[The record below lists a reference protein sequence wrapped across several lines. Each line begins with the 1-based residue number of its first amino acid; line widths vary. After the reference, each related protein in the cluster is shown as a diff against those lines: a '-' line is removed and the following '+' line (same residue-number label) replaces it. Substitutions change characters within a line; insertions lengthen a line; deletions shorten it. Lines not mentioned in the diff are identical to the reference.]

1 MNAVTQRSD
10 APLTPAIVVTGAS
23 SGIGREI
30 ARVAARD
37 RMPLLLVARSH
48 EALLDLAKQV
58 EASGTEAGCLS
69 LDLRASNAAG
79 RIESALAEHGWY
91 CDVLVLCAGIG
102 VFGAFNE
109 INRCEHLAVVDLN
122 ARVPTELALHF
133 LPAMRKR
140 RRGGLMFVGSI
151 AAYAPGPNMAAYYA
165 SKAYLR
171 SLSNALYAETKGSGV
186 IVTNLSPGFV
196 STPFLTLSGIGAT
209 RLRKILPRMTAAE
222 VAEAGWRG
230 FKSGRRL
237 IVPGLA
243 NRILIAGA
251 KLLPTHFLIWLLRQ
265 LQRQPDHSA
274 SA

>member
-1 MNAVTQRSD
+1 
-10 APLTPAIVVTGAS
+10 
-23 SGIGREI
+23 
-30 ARVAARD
+30 
-37 RMPLLLVARSH
+37 
-48 EALLDLAKQV
+48 
-58 EASGTEAGCLS
+58 
-69 LDLRASNAAG
+69 
-79 RIESALAEHGWY
+79 
-91 CDVLVLCAGIG
+91 
-102 VFGAFNE
+102 
-109 INRCEHLAVVDLN
+109 
-122 ARVPTELALHF
+122 
-133 LPAMRKR
+133 
-140 RRGGLMFVGSI
+140 
-151 AAYAPGPNMAAYYA
+151 MAAYYA